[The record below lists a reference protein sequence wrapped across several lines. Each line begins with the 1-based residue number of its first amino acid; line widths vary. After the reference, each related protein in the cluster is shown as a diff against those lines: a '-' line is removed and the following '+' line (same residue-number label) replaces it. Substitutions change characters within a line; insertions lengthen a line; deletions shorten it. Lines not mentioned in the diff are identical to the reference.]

1 MNYALKFGKRFDR
14 EFNKIDKSVS
24 EQIVKKLSR
33 LKEEPSNIGKPLR
46 YTNPVLW
53 GFKAENL
60 RVFYIIKENLK
71 ETRKRQRGEEEKKEV
86 IDDSLGVTPR
96 YIMQK
101 IGTEL
106 FRDQIPVVLPEL
118 KLKTSLLIL
127 HKAYSHS

>member
-1 MNYALKFGKRFDR
+1 MSYLLKFGKRFDR

-71 ETRKRQRGEEEKKEV
+71 EVWILSVKHKDECDG
-86 IDDSLGVTPR
+86 
-96 YIMQK
+96 YIRM
-101 IGTEL
+101 GYTE
-106 FRDQIPVVLPEL
+106 DINEL
-118 KLKTSLLIL
+118 
-127 HKAYSHS
+127 